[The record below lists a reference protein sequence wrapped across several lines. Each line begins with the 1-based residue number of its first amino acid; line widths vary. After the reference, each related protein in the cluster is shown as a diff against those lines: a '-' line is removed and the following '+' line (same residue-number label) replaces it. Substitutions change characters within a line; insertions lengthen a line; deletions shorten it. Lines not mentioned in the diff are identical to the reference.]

1 MINGLKKCR
10 FVWITTFMLVLA
22 LPAYAQADPAAAVEG
37 FFTQIEDILR
47 IIAASAAVIGVLGL
61 AIMNMGSVFPVV
73 SDWKKENPKA
83 ASQVTSGIVMMIF
96 VGTGGLAAL
105 IALV

>member
-1 MINGLKKCR
+1 
-10 FVWITTFMLVLA
+10 
-22 LPAYAQADPAAAVEG
+22 
-37 FFTQIEDILR
+37 
-47 IIAASAAVIGVLGL
+47 VIGVLGL